1 MTKLIKKLDNDK
13 NYEFFFEKKFFL
25 ADSLTWLSTYVMF
38 EDFRDNICCAYI
50 LPFICSTGRQLKG
63 KAHQAEPSVWKTW
76 ERDFKMKTPFP
87 SECLRRVNAK
97 LCVG

>member
-38 EDFRDNICCAYI
+38 EDFRDNICYAYI

-63 KAHQAEPSVWKTW
+63 KAKHTKLN
-76 ERDFKMKTPFP
+76 KMSGKHGKGI
-87 SECLRRVNAK
+87 SK
-97 LCVG
+97 